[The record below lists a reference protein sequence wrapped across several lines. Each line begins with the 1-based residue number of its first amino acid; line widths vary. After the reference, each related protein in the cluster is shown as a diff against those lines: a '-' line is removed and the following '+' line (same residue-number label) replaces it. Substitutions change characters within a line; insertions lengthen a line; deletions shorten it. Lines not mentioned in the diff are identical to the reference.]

1 MAERRVFSGMRP
13 EGDSKTIFNEETN
26 SFVTLVGKDYEDHL
40 TKLEKANKEKR
51 ESSSKIEEDALR
63 IKKEYPTIFKKQL
76 TEFRDSTDY
85 REKYKPVDI
94 KGMNYL
100 IEVFKYRV
108 KDGQIKETPDG
119 KKFQLFD
126 IHPLTGDIVTLNE
139 LSVDYTHIA
148 KILKVGNGF
157 TGVDTYKEGD
167 LVFLN
172 PYETTKMSYNPDW
185 LALQQYQFS
194 QGMDPIVPD
203 DIREK
208 IPSIQ
213 ARFTEYQF
221 VMPEDYKL
229 ATQDIV
235 TFLIPEHKV
244 KAKYNI

>member
-1 MAERRVFSGMRP
+1 M
-13 EGDSKTIFNEETN
+13 
-26 SFVTLVGKDYEDHL
+26 
-40 TKLEKANKEKR
+40 
-51 ESSSKIEEDALR
+51 
-63 IKKEYPTIFKKQL
+63 
-76 TEFRDSTDY
+76 
-85 REKYKPVDI
+85 
-94 KGMNYL
+94 
-100 IEVFKYRV
+100 
-108 KDGQIKETPDG
+108 
-119 KKFQLFD
+119 
-126 IHPLTGDIVTLNE
+126 
-139 LSVDYTHIA
+139 SVDYTHIA

-167 LVFLN
+167 LVLLN

>member
-1 MAERRVFSGMRP
+1 MFSGLAP
-13 EGDSKTIFNEETN
+13 VNNTD
-26 SFVTLVGKDYEDHL
+26 
-40 TKLEKANKEKR
+40 NK
-51 ESSSKIEEDALR
+51 IVEEDWVAEKTKWSEE
-63 IKKEYPTIFKKQL
+63 IKEEEAKRVKEYPTVFKKQL
-76 TEFRDSTDY
+76 AEFRDNIGY
-85 REKYKPVDI
+85 KEKYKPVDI

-108 KDGQIKETPDG
+108 KDGQIKEDPDN

-126 IHPLTGDIVTLNE
+126 IHPLTGNIVTLND

-148 KILKVGNGF
+148 KVLKVGNGF
-157 TGVDTYKEGD
+157 TGVDAYKEGD